1 MANINVAFGLKPVG
15 KHGSSP
21 STQGTSQY
29 FIASDASAIF
39 QGSPV
44 VAAALDGAAAGT
56 IAVGSATGDGQQ
68 LVGVFAGCEFVDAT
82 TGKLRFS
89 NTWPGSGSANTNFDI
104 KGFVYDDPAQRFII
118 ASDGTNT
125 DRATAK
131 ADIFKTAAMSS
142 GASGNT
148 TTGISS
154 AQLDISTANETDT
167 SDALRILGIHEDV
180 TNADHS
186 AAGISYIVQIID
198 HALSGNDADA
208 TIS

>member
-1 MANINVAFGLKPVG
+1 MANINVAFGFKPVG

-21 STQGTSQY
+21 ATQGTSQY

-44 VAAALDGAAAGT
+44 KAELTGGT
-56 IAVGSATGDGQQ
+56 IQIASASGNGDQ
-68 LVGVFAGCEFVDAT
+68 LVGIFAGCEFVDAT

-104 KGFVYDDPAQRFII
+104 KGFVYDDPSQRFII

-131 ADIFKTAAMSS
+131 ADIFKTADIAS
-142 GASGNT
+142 GTSGNT

-154 AQLDISTANETDT
+154 AVLDISTAEDTDT
-167 SDALRILGIHEDV
+167 SNVVMILGIHEDV

-186 AAGISYIVQIID
+186 AAGVSYIVKINN
-198 HALSGNDADA
+198 HALSGSDADA
-208 TIS
+208 TAS

>member
-1 MANINVAFGLKPVG
+1 MANANVSFGLKPVG

-21 STQGTSQY
+21 ATQGTSQY

-44 VAAALDGAAAGT
+44 RAELTGGT
-56 IAVGSATGDGQQ
+56 IQIATATCDGVQ
-68 LVGVFAGCEFVDAT
+68 LLGVFAGCEYVDAT
-82 TGKLRFS
+82 TGKLKFS
-89 NTWPGSGSANTNFDI
+89 NTWPGSGSANTSFDV

-131 ADIFKTAAMSS
+131 ADIFKTAEIE
-142 GASGNT
+142 GGTGGNT
-148 TTGISS
+148 TTGIST
-154 AQLDISTANETDT
+154 AQIDISTAEDTDT
-167 SDALRILGIHEDV
+167 SNPLMILGIHEDV

-186 AAGISYIVQIID
+186 AAGVSYIVKINN
-198 HALSGNDADA
+198 HALNSSDVDA
-208 TIS
+208 TAS

>member
-1 MANINVAFGLKPVG
+1 MANANVAFGFKPVG
-15 KHGSSP
+15 MHGSSP
-21 STQGTSQY
+21 ATQGTSQY

-44 VAAALDGAAAGT
+44 KAELTGGT
-56 IAVGSATGDGQQ
+56 IAIGSATGNGDQ

-104 KGFVYDDPAQRFII
+104 KGFVYDDPSQRFII

-131 ADIFKTAAMSS
+131 ADIFKTADIAS

-154 AQLDISTANETDT
+154 AVLDISTAEDTDT
-167 SDALRILGIHEDV
+167 SNCVMILGIHEDV

-186 AAGISYIVQIID
+186 AAGVSYIVKINN
-198 HALSGNDADA
+198 HALSGSDADA
-208 TIS
+208 TAS

>member
-1 MANINVAFGLKPVG
+1 MANANVAFGFKPVG

-21 STQGTSQY
+21 ATQGTSQY

-44 VAAALDGAAAGT
+44 KAELTGGT
-56 IAVGSATGDGQQ
+56 IQIGSASGNGDQ
-68 LVGVFAGCEFVDAT
+68 LVGIFAGCEFVDAT

-104 KGFVYDDPAQRFII
+104 KGFVYDDPSQRFII
-118 ASDGTNT
+118 AADGGNT
-125 DRATAK
+125 SRATAK
-131 ADIFKTAAMSS
+131 VDIFKTADIAS

-154 AQLDISTANETDT
+154 AVLDISTAEDTDT
-167 SDALRILGIHEDV
+167 SNCVMILGIHEDV

-186 AAGISYIVQIID
+186 AAGVSYIVKINN
-198 HALSGNDADA
+198 HALNSSDVDA
-208 TIS
+208 TAS

>member
-1 MANINVAFGLKPVG
+1 MANANVAFGLKPVG
-15 KHGSSP
+15 MHGSSP
-21 STQGTSQY
+21 ATQGTSQY

-44 VAAALDGAAAGT
+44 RAELTGGT
-56 IAVGSATGDGQQ
+56 IQIATATCDGVQ
-68 LVGVFAGCEFVDAT
+68 LLGVFAGCEYVDAT
-82 TGKLRFS
+82 TGKLKFS
-89 NTWPGSGSANTNFDI
+89 NTWPGSGSANTSFDI
-104 KGFVYDDPAQRFII
+104 KGFVYDNPAQRFII

-131 ADIFKTAAMSS
+131 ADIFKTADIAS

-154 AQLDISTANETDT
+154 AVLDISTAEDTDT
-167 SDALRILGIHEDV
+167 SNVVMILGIHEDV

-186 AAGISYIVQIID
+186 AAGVSYIVKINN
-198 HALSGNDADA
+198 HALNSSDADA
-208 TIS
+208 TAS

>member
-1 MANINVAFGLKPVG
+1 MANANVAFGFKPVG
-15 KHGSSP
+15 MHGSSP
-21 STQGTSQY
+21 ATQGTSQY

-44 VAAALDGAAAGT
+44 KAELTGGT
-56 IAVGSATGDGQQ
+56 IQIGSASGNGDQ
-68 LVGVFAGCEFVDAT
+68 LVGIFAGCEYVDAT
-82 TGKLRFS
+82 TGKLKFS
-89 NTWPGSGSANTNFDI
+89 NTWPGSGSANTSFDI
-104 KGFVYDDPAQRFII
+104 KGFVYDNPAQRFII

-131 ADIFKTAAMSS
+131 ADIFKTADIAS

-154 AQLDISTANETDT
+154 AVLDISTAEDTDT
-167 SDALRILGIHEDV
+167 SNCVMILGIHEDV

-186 AAGISYIVQIID
+186 AAGVSYIVKINN
-198 HALSGNDADA
+198 HALNSSDADA
-208 TIS
+208 TAS

>member
-1 MANINVAFGLKPVG
+1 MANANVAFGFKPVG

-44 VAAALDGAAAGT
+44 KAELTGGT
-56 IAVGSATGDGQQ
+56 IQIASASGNGDQF
-68 LVGVFAGCEFVDAT
+68 VGVFAGCEFVDAT

-104 KGFVYDDPAQRFII
+104 KGFVYDDPSQRFII

-131 ADIFKTAAMSS
+131 ADIFKTADIAS

-154 AQLDISTANETDT
+154 AVLDISTAEDTDT
-167 SDALRILGIHEDV
+167 SNCVMILGIHEDV

-186 AAGISYIVQIID
+186 AAGVSYIVKINN
-198 HALSGNDADA
+198 HALSGSDADA
-208 TIS
+208 TAS

>member
-1 MANINVAFGLKPVG
+1 MANANVSFGLKPVG

-21 STQGTSQY
+21 ATQGTSQY
-29 FIASDASAIF
+29 FIASDAAAIF

-44 VAAALDGAAAGT
+44 RAELTGGT
-56 IAVGSATGDGQQ
+56 IQIATATCDGVQ
-68 LVGVFAGCEFVDAT
+68 LLGVFAGCEYVDAT
-82 TGKLRFS
+82 TGKLKFS

-131 ADIFKTAAMSS
+131 ADIFKTAEIE
-142 GASGNT
+142 GGTGGNT
-148 TTGISS
+148 TTGIST
-154 AQLDISTANETDT
+154 AQIDISTAEDTDT
-167 SDALRILGIHEDV
+167 SNPLMILGIHEDV

-186 AAGISYIVQIID
+186 AAGVSYIVKINN
-198 HALSGNDADA
+198 HALNSSDVDA
-208 TIS
+208 TAS

>member
-1 MANINVAFGLKPVG
+1 MANANVAFGFKPVG

-21 STQGTSQY
+21 ATQGTSQY

-44 VAAALDGAAAGT
+44 KAELTGGT
-56 IAVGSATGDGQQ
+56 IQIGSATGNGDQ
-68 LVGVFAGCEFVDAT
+68 LLGVFAGCEYVDAT
-82 TGKLRFS
+82 TGKLKFS

-104 KGFVYDDPAQRFII
+104 KGFVYDDPSQRFII

-131 ADIFKTAAMSS
+131 ADIFKTADIAS

-154 AQLDISTANETDT
+154 AVLDISTAEDTDT
-167 SDALRILGIHEDV
+167 SNVVMILGIHEDV

-186 AAGISYIVQIID
+186 AAGVSYIVKINN
-198 HALSGNDADA
+198 HALNSSDADA
-208 TIS
+208 TAS

>member
-1 MANINVAFGLKPVG
+1 MANINVAFGFKPVG

-21 STQGTSQY
+21 ATQGTSQY
-29 FIASDASAIF
+29 FIASNASAIF

-44 VAAALDGAAAGT
+44 KAELTGGT
-56 IAVGSATGDGQQ
+56 IQIGSATGNGDQ

-131 ADIFKTAAMSS
+131 ADIFKTADIVA
-142 GASGNT
+142 GTSGNT
-148 TTGISS
+148 TTGIST
-154 AQLDISTANETDT
+154 AKLDIDTAEDTDT
-167 SDALRILGIHEDV
+167 SNCVMILGIHEDV
-180 TNADHS
+180 TNDDHS
-186 AAGISYIVQIID
+186 AAGVSYIVKINN
-198 HALSGNDADA
+198 HALLSSDGDA
-208 TIS
+208 TAA

>member
-1 MANINVAFGLKPVG
+1 MANANVAFGFKPVG

-44 VAAALDGAAAGT
+44 KAELTGGT
-56 IAVGSATGDGQQ
+56 IQIASASGNGDQF
-68 LVGVFAGCEFVDAT
+68 VGVFAGCEFVDAT

-104 KGFVYDDPAQRFII
+104 KGFVYDDPSQRFII

-131 ADIFKTAAMSS
+131 ADIFKTADIAS
-142 GASGNT
+142 GTSGNT

-154 AQLDISTANETDT
+154 AVLDISTAEDTDT
-167 SDALRILGIHEDV
+167 SNCVMILGIHEDV

-186 AAGISYIVQIID
+186 AAGVSYIVKINN
-198 HALSGNDADA
+198 HALNSSDADA
-208 TIS
+208 TAS

>member
-1 MANINVAFGLKPVG
+1 MANANVAFGFKPVG
-15 KHGSSP
+15 MHGSSP
-21 STQGTSQY
+21 ATQGTSQY

-44 VAAALDGAAAGT
+44 KAELTGGT
-56 IAVGSATGDGQQ
+56 IQIGSATGNGDQ
-68 LVGVFAGCEFVDAT
+68 LLGIFAGCEYVDAT
-82 TGKLRFS
+82 TGKLKFS

-104 KGFVYDDPAQRFII
+104 KGFVYDNPAQRFII

-131 ADIFKTAAMSS
+131 ADIFKTADIAS

-154 AQLDISTANETDT
+154 AVLDISTAEDTDT
-167 SDALRILGIHEDV
+167 SNCVMILGIHEDV
-180 TNADHS
+180 TNADHA
-186 AAGISYIVQIID
+186 AAGVSYIVKINN
-198 HALSGNDADA
+198 HALNSSDADA
-208 TIS
+208 TAS

>member
-1 MANINVAFGLKPVG
+1 MANANVAFGFKPVG
-15 KHGSSP
+15 RHGSSP
-21 STQGTSQY
+21 ATQGTSQY

-44 VAAALDGAAAGT
+44 KAELTGGT
-56 IAVGSATGDGQQ
+56 IAIGSATGNGDQ
-68 LVGVFAGCEFVDAT
+68 LLGVFAGCEFVDAT

-104 KGFVYDDPAQRFII
+104 KGFVYDDPSQRFII
-118 ASDGTNT
+118 AADGGNTN
-125 DRATAK
+125 RATAK
-131 ADIFKTAAMSS
+131 VDIFKTADIAS

-154 AQLDISTANETDT
+154 AVLDISTAEDTDT
-167 SDALRILGIHEDV
+167 SNCVMILGIHEEV

-186 AAGISYIVQIID
+186 AAGVSYIVKINN
-198 HALSGNDADA
+198 HALNSSDVDA
-208 TIS
+208 TAS

>member
-1 MANINVAFGLKPVG
+1 MANANVAFGFKPVG
-15 KHGSSP
+15 MHGSSP
-21 STQGTSQY
+21 ATQGTSQY
-29 FIASDASAIF
+29 FIASNASAIF

-44 VAAALDGAAAGT
+44 KAELTGGT
-56 IAVGSATGDGQQ
+56 IQIASASGNGDQ
-68 LVGVFAGCEFVDAT
+68 LVGIFAGCEYVDAT
-82 TGKLRFS
+82 TGKLKFS

-104 KGFVYDDPAQRFII
+104 KGFVYDNPAQRFII

-131 ADIFKTAAMSS
+131 ADIFKTADLAS

-154 AQLDISTANETDT
+154 AVLDISTAEDTDT
-167 SDALRILGIHEDV
+167 SNVVMILGIHEDV

-186 AAGISYIVQIID
+186 AAGVSYIVKINN
-198 HALSGNDADA
+198 HALLSSDVDA
-208 TIS
+208 TAS

>member
-1 MANINVAFGLKPVG
+1 MANANVSFGLKPVG

-21 STQGTSQY
+21 ATQGTSQY
-29 FIASDASAIF
+29 FIASDAAAIF

-44 VAAALDGAAAGT
+44 RAELTGGT
-56 IAVGSATGDGQQ
+56 IQIATATCDGVQ
-68 LVGVFAGCEFVDAT
+68 LLGVFAGCEYVDAT
-82 TGKLRFS
+82 TGKLKFS

-131 ADIFKTAAMSS
+131 ADIFKTAEIE
-142 GASGNT
+142 GGTGGNT
-148 TTGISS
+148 TTGIST
-154 AQLDISTANETDT
+154 AQIDISTAEDTDT
-167 SDALRILGIHEDV
+167 SNPLMILGIHEDV

-186 AAGISYIVQIID
+186 AAGVSYIVKINN
-198 HALSGNDADA
+198 HALSGSDADA
-208 TIS
+208 TAS

>member
-1 MANINVAFGLKPVG
+1 MANANVAFGFKPVG

-21 STQGTSQY
+21 ATQGTSQY

-44 VAAALDGAAAGT
+44 KAELTGGT
-56 IAVGSATGDGQQ
+56 IQIASASGNGDQ
-68 LVGVFAGCEFVDAT
+68 LVGIFAGCEYVDAT
-82 TGKLRFS
+82 TGKLKFS

-104 KGFVYDDPAQRFII
+104 KGFVYDNPAQRFII

-131 ADIFKTAAMSS
+131 ADIFKTADLAD

-148 TTGISS
+148 TTGIST
-154 AQLDISTANETDT
+154 AKLDISTAEDTDT
-167 SDALRILGIHEDV
+167 SNVVMILGIHEDV

-186 AAGISYIVQIID
+186 AAGVSYIVKINN
-198 HALSGNDADA
+198 HALLSSDVDA
-208 TIS
+208 TAS

>member
-1 MANINVAFGLKPVG
+1 MANANVAFGLKPVG
-15 KHGSSP
+15 MHGSSP
-21 STQGTSQY
+21 ATQGTSQY

-44 VAAALDGAAAGT
+44 KAELTGGT
-56 IAVGSATGDGQQ
+56 IQIASASGNGDQ

-104 KGFVYDDPAQRFII
+104 KGFVYDNPAQRFII

-131 ADIFKTAAMSS
+131 ADIFKTADMAS
-142 GASGNT
+142 GTSGNT

-154 AQLDISTANETDT
+154 AVLDISTAEDTDT
-167 SDALRILGIHEDV
+167 SNVFMILGIHEDV

-186 AAGISYIVQIID
+186 AAGVSYIVKINN
-198 HALSGNDADA
+198 HALLSSDVDA
-208 TIS
+208 TAS

>member
-15 KHGSSP
+15 MHGSSP
-21 STQGTSQY
+21 ATQGTSQY
-29 FIASDASAIF
+29 FIASNASAIF

-44 VAAALDGAAAGT
+44 KAELTGGT
-56 IAVGSATGDGQQ
+56 IQIASATGNGDQ

-104 KGFVYDDPAQRFII
+104 KGFVYDNPAQRFII

-131 ADIFKTAAMSS
+131 ADIFKTADIAS

-154 AQLDISTANETDT
+154 AVLDISTAEDTDT
-167 SDALRILGIHEDV
+167 SNVVMILGIHEDV

-186 AAGISYIVQIID
+186 AAGVSYIVKINN
-198 HALSGNDADA
+198 HALLSSDVDA
-208 TIS
+208 TAS

>member
-1 MANINVAFGLKPVG
+1 MANANVAFGFKPVG
-15 KHGSSP
+15 RHGSSP
-21 STQGTSQY
+21 ATQGTSQY

-44 VAAALDGAAAGT
+44 KAELTGGT
-56 IAVGSATGDGQQ
+56 IQIGSATGNGDQ

-104 KGFVYDDPAQRFII
+104 KGFVYDDPSQRFII
-118 ASDGTNT
+118 AADGGNTN
-125 DRATAK
+125 RATAK
-131 ADIFKTAAMSS
+131 VDIFKTADIAS

-154 AQLDISTANETDT
+154 AVLDISSAENTDT
-167 SDALRILGIHEDV
+167 SNCVMILGIHEEV

-186 AAGISYIVQIID
+186 AAGVSYIVKINN
-198 HALSGNDADA
+198 HALNSSDVDA
-208 TIS
+208 TAS

>member
-21 STQGTSQY
+21 ATQGTSQY

-44 VAAALDGAAAGT
+44 VAELTGGT
-56 IAVGSATGDGQQ
+56 IAIASATGDGQQ
-68 LVGVFAGCEFVDAT
+68 LVGVFAGCEYVDAT
-82 TGKLRFS
+82 TGKLKFS

-104 KGFVYDDPAQRFII
+104 KGFVYDNTFQRFII

-131 ADIFKTAAMSS
+131 VDIFKTAAMSS

-154 AQLDISTANETDT
+154 AQLDISTADNTDT

-186 AAGISYIVQIID
+186 AAGVSYIVQIID
-198 HALSGNDADA
+198 HALLGNDVDA

>member
-1 MANINVAFGLKPVG
+1 MANINVAFGFKPVG

-21 STQGTSQY
+21 ATQGTSQY

-44 VAAALDGAAAGT
+44 KAELTGGT
-56 IAVGSATGDGQQ
+56 IQIGSATGNGDQ
-68 LVGVFAGCEFVDAT
+68 LLGVFAGCEYVDAT
-82 TGKLRFS
+82 TGKLKFS

-104 KGFVYDDPAQRFII
+104 KGFVYDNPAQRFII

-131 ADIFKTAAMSS
+131 ADIFKTADIAS

-154 AQLDISTANETDT
+154 AVLDISTAEDTDT
-167 SDALRILGIHEDV
+167 SNCVMILGIHEDV

-186 AAGISYIVQIID
+186 AAGVSYIVKINN
-198 HALSGNDADA
+198 HALLSSDVDA
-208 TIS
+208 TAS

>member
-1 MANINVAFGLKPVG
+1 MANANVSFGLKPVG

-21 STQGTSQY
+21 ATQGTSQY

-44 VAAALDGAAAGT
+44 RAELTGGT
-56 IAVGSATGDGQQ
+56 IQIATATCDGVQ
-68 LVGVFAGCEFVDAT
+68 LLGVFAGCEYVDAT
-82 TGKLRFS
+82 TGKLKFS

-104 KGFVYDDPAQRFII
+104 KGFVYDDPSQRFII

-131 ADIFKTAAMSS
+131 ADIFKTAEIE
-142 GASGNT
+142 GGTGGNT
-148 TTGISS
+148 TTGIST
-154 AQLDISTANETDT
+154 AQIDISTAEDTDT
-167 SDALRILGIHEDV
+167 SNPLMILGIHEEV

-186 AAGISYIVQIID
+186 AAGVSYIVKINN
-198 HALSGNDADA
+198 HALNSSDVDA
-208 TIS
+208 TAS

>member
-1 MANINVAFGLKPVG
+1 MANANVAFGLKPVG
-15 KHGSSP
+15 MHGSSP
-21 STQGTSQY
+21 ATQGTSQY

-44 VAAALDGAAAGT
+44 VAELTGGT
-56 IAVGSATGDGQQ
+56 IAIASATGDGQQ
-68 LVGVFAGCEFVDAT
+68 LVGVFAGCEYVDAT
-82 TGKLRFS
+82 TGKLKFS

-118 ASDGTNT
+118 CSDGTNT

-131 ADIFKTAAMSS
+131 ADIFKTAAMAD

-154 AQLDISTANETDT
+154 AKLDISTANETDT